1 MNRTTRML
9 VTGLA
14 AGLAMAAATTTAS
27 AEAMNFEGKTI
38 KIVIPYGPGGTYDK
52 YGVAFSNYLGQ
63 NIPGKPNVIL
73 QHMPGAGGAKAMNW
87 AYNVAPKN
95 GLTLI
100 VPLDNTVT
108 NQLMRPAKMR
118 YDARNFTWL
127 GSSNQT
133 NVVMVV
139 RTDSGITKLSDM
151 KTKQIIGSTSG
162 KNSSGYI
169 NPMLIQG
176 LFGYKIK
183 MVTGYKGSSK
193 SIFAMEQGESQMAAF
208 NWLAWASKVPHWF
221 KADKDGKVFARPIA
235 QIGIFR
241 DPDLPKSVPMV
252 SELVTDEMD
261 KKAVGFLSV
270 AGLLGRGLALP
281 PGVDK
286 ETVAILRAAYDKM
299 NADPKFAADLKKRRL
314 RLIPSTGA
322 KIQSVVKAAVENAS
336 PEVVKHARKLIFGGE
351 S

>member
-1 MNRTTRML
+1 MNKTTKTL
-9 VTGLA
+9 IAGVA
-14 AGLAMAAATTTAS
+14 AGLAFAATSGTAS
-27 AEAMNFEGKTI
+27 AAPMNFEGKTI

-52 YGVAFSNYLGQ
+52 YGVSFSDNLGKH
-63 NIPGKPNVIL
+63 IPGNPNIIL

-87 AYNVAPKN
+87 AYNVAPKD
-95 GLTLI
+95 GLTMI
-100 VPLDNTVT
+100 VPLDNGVM
-108 NQLMRPAKMR
+108 NQLMRPEKMR
-118 YDARNFTWL
+118 YDSTKFSYV

-139 RTDSGITKLSDM
+139 RTSTGVTKLDDL

-162 KNSSGYI
+162 KSSSGYI
-169 NPMLIQG
+169 IPSLIKG
-176 LFGYKIK
+176 LFGLKIK

-221 KADKDGKVFARPIA
+221 EGDKPYARPIA
-235 QIGIFR
+235 QIGVFR
-241 DPDLPKSVPMV
+241 DPALPKSVPMV
-252 SELVTDEMD
+252 NELVTDPMD
-261 KKAVGFLSV
+261 KKAVEFISV
-270 AGLLGRGLALP
+270 MGLLGRGLALP

-286 ETVAILRAAYDKM
+286 DTVKILRTAYDKM
-299 NADPKFAADLKKRRL
+299 NADPAFAADLKKRKL
-314 RLIPSTGA
+314 RLIPSSGE
-322 KIQSVVKAAVENAS
+322 KIQKIVNQAVENAS

>member
-1 MNRTTRML
+1 MQSFTKTML
-9 VTGLA
+9 AGLA
-14 AGLAMAAATTTAS
+14 AGAVIAATATGVSAAA
-27 AEAMNFEGKTI
+27 MNYKGKTV

-52 YGVAFSNYLGQ
+52 YGVAFSNHLGKH
-63 NIPGKPNVIL
+63 IPGNPNIIL

-87 AYNVAPKN
+87 FYNVAAKD
-95 GLTLI
+95 GSTLI
-100 VPLDNTVT
+100 VPLDNGVT
-108 NQLMRPAKMR
+108 NQLMRPEKAR
-118 YDARNFTWL
+118 YDARKFSWL

-139 RTDSGITKLSDM
+139 RTDSGVTKLEDLKS
-151 KTKQIIGSTSG
+151 KAIIGSTSG

-169 NPMLIQG
+169 NPMLIRG

-221 KADKDGKVFARPIA
+221 KGDKPFARPIA

-241 DPDLPKSVPMV
+241 DPDLPKSVPMIN
-252 SELVTDEMD
+252 ELVSDPMD

-281 PGVDK
+281 PGVDSD
-286 ETVAILRAAYDKM
+286 TVAVLRGAYDKM
-299 NADPKFAADLKKRRL
+299 NADPAFAAELKKRKL

-322 KIQSVVKAAVENAS
+322 QIQKVVNDSVTKAS
-336 PEVVKHARKLIFGGE
+336 PDVVKHARKLIFGGQ

>member
-1 MNRTTRML
+1 
-9 VTGLA
+9 
-14 AGLAMAAATTTAS
+14 
-27 AEAMNFEGKTI
+27 
-38 KIVIPYGPGGTYDK
+38 
-52 YGVAFSNYLGQ
+52 
-63 NIPGKPNVIL
+63 
-73 QHMPGAGGAKAMNW
+73 MPGAGGAKAMNW
-87 AYNVAPKN
+87 FYNVAPKD
-95 GLTLI
+95 GMTLI
-100 VPLDNTVT
+100 VPLDNSVT
-108 NQLMRPAKMR
+108 NQLMRPKKMR
-118 YDARNFTWL
+118 YDARNLSWI

-139 RTDSGITKLSDM
+139 RTDAGVDKLSDL
-151 KTKQIIGSTSG
+151 KTKKLIGSTSG

-169 NPMLIQG
+169 NPMLIRG
-176 LFGYKIK
+176 LFGYNIK

-221 KADKDGKVFARPIA
+221 KGDKPFAKPLA

-252 SELVTDEMD
+252 SELVSNAMD

-281 PGVDK
+281 PKVDK
-286 ETVAILRAAYDKM
+286 NIVSAMRAAYDKM
-299 NADPKFAADLKKRRL
+299 NADPAFAAALKKRKL

-322 KIQSVVKAAVENAS
+322 KIQKIVNSAVEDAS
-336 PEVVKHARKLIFGGE
+336 PEVVKHARTLIFG

>member
-1 MNRTTRML
+1 MKKITRTL
-9 VTGLA
+9 I
-14 AGLAMAAATTTAS
+14 AGIAATAAFSASATIAS
-27 AEAMNFEGKTI
+27 AEMNFEGKTF

-52 YGVAFSNYLGQ
+52 YGVAFSNHLGKHLKGNP
-63 NIPGKPNVIL
+63 NIIL

-87 AYNVAPKN
+87 FYNVAPKD
-95 GLTLI
+95 GMTMI
-100 VPLDNTVT
+100 VPLDNSVT
-108 NQLMRPAKMR
+108 NQLMRPEKMR
-118 YDARNFTWL
+118 YDARNFTWI

-169 NPMLIQG
+169 NPMLIRG

-221 KADKDGKVFARPIA
+221 TGDKPFARPVA

-252 SELVTDEMD
+252 SELVSNDMD

-281 PGVDK
+281 PGVNQDM
-286 ETVAILRAAYDKM
+286 VGVLRAAYDKM
-299 NADPKFAADLKKRRL
+299 NASPEFAADLKKRKL
-314 RLIPSTGA
+314 RLIPSSGA
-322 KIQSVVKAAVENAS
+322 KIQQVVKSAVEDAS

>member
-1 MNRTTRML
+1 MKKITRTL
-9 VTGLA
+9 I
-14 AGLAMAAATTTAS
+14 AGFAATAALSASATIAS
-27 AEAMNFEGKTI
+27 AEMNFEGKTF

-52 YGVAFSNYLGQ
+52 YGVAFSNHLGKHLKGNP
-63 NIPGKPNVIL
+63 NIIL

-87 AYNVAPKN
+87 FYNVAPKD
-95 GLTLI
+95 GMTMI
-100 VPLDNTVT
+100 VPLDNSVT
-108 NQLMRPAKMR
+108 NQLMRPEKMR
-118 YDARNFTWL
+118 YDARNFSWI

-151 KTKQIIGSTSG
+151 KAKQIIGSTSG

-169 NPMLIQG
+169 NPMLIRG

-221 KADKDGKVFARPIA
+221 TGDKPFARPVA

-252 SELVTDEMD
+252 SELVSDDLD

-286 ETVAILRAAYDKM
+286 DMVGTLRAAYDKM
-299 NADPKFAADLKKRRL
+299 NASPEFAADLKKRKL

-322 KIQSVVKAAVENAS
+322 KIQEVVKSAVEDAS

>member
-1 MNRTTRML
+1 MKRFNQAIIS
-9 VTGLA
+9 GLA
-14 AGLAMAAATTTAS
+14 AAAVIAGAS
-27 AEAMNFEGKTI
+27 ISTSVAAKNFAGKTM

-52 YGVAFSNYLGQ
+52 YGVVFSNHLAKH
-63 NIPGKPNVIL
+63 IPGNPNIIL
-73 QHMPGAGGAKAMNW
+73 QHMPGAGGSKAMNW
-87 AYNVAPKN
+87 IYNVAPKD
-95 GLTLI
+95 GLTMI
-100 VPLDNTVT
+100 VPLDNGVT
-108 NQLMRPAKMR
+108 NQLMRPEKMR
-118 YDARNFTWL
+118 YDARKLNWL

-139 RTDSGITKLSDM
+139 RSDTGITKLSDL
-151 KTKQIIGSTSG
+151 KNKPLIGSTSG
-162 KNSSGYI
+162 KGSSGYI
-169 NPMLIQG
+169 NPMLING

-193 SIFAMEQGESQMAAF
+193 SIFAIEQGESQMAAF
-208 NWLAWASKVPHWF
+208 NWLAWASKVPQWF
-221 KADKDGKVFARPIA
+221 EGEKPFARAIA

-281 PGVDK
+281 PGVDQ
-286 ETVAILRAAYDKM
+286 ETINVLRAAYDKM
-299 NADPKFAADLKKRRL
+299 NADPAFAAELKKRKL
-314 RLIPSTGA
+314 RLIPSSGA
-322 KIQSVVKAAVENAS
+322 DIQKIVVESVNNAS
-336 PEVVKHARKLIFGGE
+336 PDVVKHARKLIFG

>member
-1 MNRTTRML
+1 MKKFTKTL
-9 VTGLA
+9 LAGLA
-14 AGLAMAAATTTAS
+14 AGAVAAGAATSAS
-27 AEAMNFEGKTI
+27 AAMDFKGKTL

-52 YGVAFSNYLGQ
+52 YGVAFSNHLGKH
-63 NIPGKPNVIL
+63 IPGNPNIIL

-87 AYNVAPKN
+87 FYNVAPKD
-95 GLTLI
+95 GSTMI
-100 VPLDNTVT
+100 VPLDNGVT
-108 NQLMRPAKMR
+108 NQLMRPEKMR

-139 RTDSGITKLSDM
+139 RTDAGINKLDDL
-151 KTKQIIGSTSG
+151 KNKQIIGSTSG
-162 KNSSGYI
+162 KNSSGYL
-169 NPMLIQG
+169 NPMLIRG

-221 KADKDGKVFARPIA
+221 TGDKPFAKAIA

-252 SELVTDEMD
+252 NELVSDPLD

-281 PGVDK
+281 PGVDADTAK
-286 ETVAILRAAYDKM
+286 VLRAAYDKM
-299 NADPKFAADLKKRRL
+299 NADPAFAAELKKRKL

-322 KIQSVVKAAVENAS
+322 QIQKVVIDSVNNAS

>member
-1 MNRTTRML
+1 MKN
-9 VTGLA
+9 VTKTVMAGVA
-14 AGLAMAAATTTAS
+14 AGIAIAAIPGINP
-27 AEAMNFEGKTI
+27 AEAMDFEGKQI

-52 YGVAFSNYLGQ
+52 YGVAFSNHLGKHLKGNP
-63 NIPGKPNVIL
+63 NIIL

-87 AYNVAPKN
+87 FYNVAPKD
-95 GLTLI
+95 GMTLI
-100 VPLDNTVT
+100 VPLDNSVT
-108 NQLMRPAKMR
+108 NQLMRPKKMR
-118 YDARNFTWL
+118 YDARNLSWI

-139 RTDSGITKLSDM
+139 RTDAGVDKLSDL
-151 KTKQIIGSTSG
+151 KTKKLIGSTSG

-169 NPMLIQG
+169 NPMLIRG
-176 LFGYKIK
+176 LFGYNIK

-221 KADKDGKVFARPIA
+221 KGDKPFAKPLA

-252 SELVTDEMD
+252 SELVSNAMD

-281 PGVDK
+281 PKVDK
-286 ETVAILRAAYDKM
+286 NIVSAMRAAYDKM
-299 NADPKFAADLKKRRL
+299 NADPAFAAALKKRKL

-322 KIQSVVKAAVENAS
+322 KIQKIVNSAVEDAS
-336 PEVVKHARKLIFGGE
+336 PEVVKHARTLIFG